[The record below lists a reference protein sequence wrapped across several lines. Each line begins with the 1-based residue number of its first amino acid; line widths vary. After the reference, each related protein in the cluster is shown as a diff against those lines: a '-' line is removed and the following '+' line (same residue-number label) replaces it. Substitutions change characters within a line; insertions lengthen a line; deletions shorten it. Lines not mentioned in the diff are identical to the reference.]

1 MISTTMQNKKGV
13 KKILTAAAVGLF
25 WLLVWQISYYAVG
38 RDLLLASPSS
48 TFLRIL
54 ELIKTADFWR
64 IILSSFLRIM
74 AGFLLGLFTGTILAL
89 ITARWDMMY
98 RLLQFP
104 MSIIKATPVASFVIL
119 ALIWISGKRLST
131 FISFLMVL
139 PMVWSSVHQGIKS
152 ADPLLLEAASSF
164 RLSAV
169 QKLKAVYIPAV
180 MPQLLAVSRVA
191 MGFAWKSG
199 IAGEVIAIPKNTI
212 GSMLYDAKVYL
223 ETTDLF
229 AWTAVI
235 VILSVLIEKLFSY
248 LMRLFAGKWGGQVE

>member
-1 MISTTMQNKKGV
+1 MQNKKRVRKAVGS
-13 KKILTAAAVGLF
+13 LAAALF
-25 WLLVWQISYYAVG
+25 WLAVWQLSYYAIG
-38 RDLLLASPSS
+38 RDLLLASPASV
-48 TFLRIL
+48 FI
-54 ELIKTADFWR
+54 R
-64 IILSSFLRIM
+64 IIQLVKTQAFWNIIGNSFIRIM
-74 AGFLLGLFTGTILAL
+74 AGFLLGLAAGTILAV
-89 ITARWDMMY
+89 ITARWKLMY
-98 RLLQFP
+98 RIFQFP

-152 ADPLLLEAASSF
+152 ADPQLLEAASTF
-164 RLSAV
+164 RLSPV
-169 QKLKAVYIPAV
+169 QKVKAVYVPAV
-180 MPQLLAVSRVA
+180 MPHLLSVSRVA

-235 VILSVLIEKLFSY
+235 VILSVIIEKAFAG
-248 LMRLFAGKWGGQVE
+248 LMEAAAGKWGGANG